1 MNSKERIT
9 VEDVHKEMDA
19 TSAYDV
25 QKDITALGR
34 HIDRLRRNWKTDE
47 HKARVKQFLK
57 QIAAGI

>member
-1 MNSKERIT
+1 M
-9 VEDVHKEMDA
+9 EDVHKEMDA